1 MIIEWL
7 DMTLLTVSIALF
19 VTTLAAT
26 LQATIGFGFAVLSVP
41 VLALLEPRL
50 VPVPQLLLIAP
61 LALGMALRERAAL
74 QLKSIWWVVL
84 GRISGAGLGVVL
96 LKYASQ
102 FVLDLS
108 IAGVVIVAVLCL
120 TVVPAIPRNP
130 FTEIA
135 TGLVSGTGALVSSI
149 GGPPLALLYRDAGG
163 SVVRST
169 LATIF
174 ILGLVATI
182 GARVAGG
189 LITESDLKIALTLLP
204 AVGFGFYLSRFLIG
218 RIEGA
223 PFKRAVLVVAT
234 VSAIALTVRA
244 FLRIS

>member
-1 MIIEWL
+1 MGC
-7 DMTLLTVSIALF
+7 A
-19 VTTLAAT
+19 
-26 LQATIGFGFAVLSVP
+26 
-41 VLALLEPRL
+41 
-50 VPVPQLLLIAP
+50 
-61 LALGMALRERAAL
+61 
-74 QLKSIWWVVL
+74 
-84 GRISGAGLGVVL
+84 GRIFGAGLGVIL

-120 TVVPAIPRNP
+120 TVVPAIPKP
-130 FTEIA
+130 FTEIV

-163 SVVRST
+163 SVCDRLSQQFSYS
-169 LATIF
+169 AWWQPS
-174 ILGLVATI
+174 AH
-182 GARVAGG
+182 VAGG
-189 LITESDLKIALTLLP
+189 LITESDLVIALTLLP
-204 AVGFGFYLSRFLIG
+204 AVGLGFYLSRFLIG

-244 FLRIS
+244 FLRASEQTDPATRYTPTGVGLL

>member
-1 MIIEWL
+1 MI
-7 DMTLLTVSIALF
+7 
-19 VTTLAAT
+19 
-26 LQATIGFGFAVLSVP
+26 
-41 VLALLEPRL
+41 
-50 VPVPQLLLIAP
+50 
-61 LALGMALRERAAL
+61 
-74 QLKSIWWVVL
+74 
-84 GRISGAGLGVVL
+84 L

-108 IAGVVIVAVLCL
+108 IAGVVIIAVLCL

-130 FTEIA
+130 FTEIV

-163 SVVRST
+163 SAVRST

-189 LITESDLKIALTLLP
+189 LITESDLMIALTLLP
-204 AVGFGFYLSRFLIG
+204 AVGLGFYLSRFLIG

-244 FLRIS
+244 FLRAT